1 MTMVSFFITY
11 RFLTKP
17 RGRPAPAKPLVLS
30 PRAGTAGVVVTLLL
44 VLAFSWLAVLTYL
57 ENLPNIS
64 MFNMGMSMIM
74 LGLMLH
80 IYRHTAFA
88 TART

>member
-1 MTMVSFFITY
+1 
-11 RFLTKP
+11 
-17 RGRPAPAKPLVLS
+17 
-30 PRAGTAGVVVTLLL
+30 VTLLL